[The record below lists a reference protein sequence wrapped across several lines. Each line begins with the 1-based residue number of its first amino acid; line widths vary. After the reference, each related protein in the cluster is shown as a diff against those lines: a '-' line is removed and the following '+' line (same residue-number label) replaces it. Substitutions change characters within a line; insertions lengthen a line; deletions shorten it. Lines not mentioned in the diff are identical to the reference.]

1 MADKDVATD
10 TWQRAVLAGIP
21 LALVLTT
28 AVTPAALAGPPA
40 GKGKPEAKTQG
51 PAHGA
56 PGADNGRKLGA
67 SKGRK
72 VRRGGSTP
80 APTKSPGRGNANS
93 HAKAGKT
100 TICHSTGSSTN
111 PYVEITI
118 SDNALKAHARHHDGR
133 DIIPAP
139 AGGCEGTAG
148 QGVEEQSGSEDVEGG
163 VLGKRRTN
171 RTSSVEGVD
180 ERRKR
185 REAVGGVL
193 GVSESNLEPQTAAAE
208 PLAEEDDE
216 GGSLPFT
223 GLALGALLLMATVS
237 VAVGTALRRASRAE
251 LD

>member
-1 MADKDVATD
+1 MRRE
-10 TWQRAVLAGIP
+10 Q
-21 LALVLTT
+21 TT
-28 AVTPAALAGPPA
+28 
-40 GKGKPEAKTQG
+40 
-51 PAHGA
+51 
-56 PGADNGRKLGA
+56 GA
-67 SKGRK
+67 SSASRRCAPNVGNAN
-72 VRRGGSTP
+72 RGGSTP
-80 APTKSPGRGNANS
+80 DNAKPPNT

-133 DIIPAP
+133 NIIPAP
-139 AGGCEGTAG
+139 AGGCEGAAG
-148 QGVEEQSGSEDVEGG
+148 QGVEEQTGSDDAEAG

-171 RTSSVEGVD
+171 RTSSVESVD

-193 GVSESNLEPQTAAAE
+193 GATESNLSPQTAAAE
-208 PLAEEDDE
+208 PLAEEADE

-223 GLALGALLLMATVS
+223 GLALGALALMAAVS